1 MAPIVADLPTNRD
14 NKTRAQLCR
23 LVGPG
28 SKRYQPYNISRRTGY
43 VKLPDV
49 GCDLPLIYQHCRSPP
64 LAGPGASGSG

>member
-1 MAPIVADLPTNRD
+1 MHMLASLIADLPTD
-14 NKTRAQLCR
+14 NKTRAQVCR
-23 LVGPG
+23 LVG